1 MSIDEELQEHAEHAK
16 EPFDKMVAV
25 TMAIIAAIIAVV
37 GVMAHIYTTEE
48 LLNQQKASDQWAFY
62 QAKSIRRYVS
72 TVAKDMSTNAKNED
86 AVKKYEANEAR
97 YEKEG
102 EEIQEKAKEF
112 EAESHLAGEKA
123 HRLDKAEVFL
133 ELGIVLAS
141 LAILAKA
148 RIAWFTSMASAAVGV
163 VLSLSVLLVK

>member
-1 MSIDEELQEHAEHAK
+1 MSVEEELQEHAEHAK
-16 EPFDKMVAV
+16 EPFDKRVAV

-48 LLNQQKASDQWAFY
+48 LLDQQKASDQWAFY

-148 RIAWFTSMASAAVGV
+148 RVAWFASMASAAVGV
-163 VLSLSVLLVK
+163 VLSLSVLMVK